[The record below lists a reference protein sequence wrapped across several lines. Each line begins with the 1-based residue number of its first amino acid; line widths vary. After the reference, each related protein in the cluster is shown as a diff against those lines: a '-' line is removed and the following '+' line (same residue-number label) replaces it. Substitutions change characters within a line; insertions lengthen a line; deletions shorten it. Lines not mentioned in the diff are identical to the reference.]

1 MAVAPHPSPLF
12 PAAARAGLTFGLVL
26 ALIYTARFLS
36 FSVPLLQVI
45 YFVGALAVPFLA
57 YRAARTYRDFYYAG
71 GAFRVGQGFSYV
83 VLLHAFGGIL
93 AFVPQYFYFKYAV
106 PSTLEAW
113 GEMLK
118 SSPLVNQAD
127 AERMITDLRMIS
139 TWQWLWT
146 DYMLTIIMGA
156 VWGLIVGLALRR
168 N

>member
-1 MAVAPHPSPLF
+1 MRGAPSVWAKASATSCSCMPSAVSW
-12 PAAARAGLTFGLVL
+12 
-26 ALIYTARFLS
+26 
-36 FSVPLLQVI
+36 
-45 YFVGALAVPFLA
+45 
-57 YRAARTYRDFYYAG
+57 
-71 GAFRVGQGFSYV
+71 
-83 VLLHAFGGIL
+83 
-93 AFVPQYFYFKYAV
+93 

-118 SSPLVNQAD
+118 ASPLVSQAD

>member
-45 YFVGALAVPFLA
+45 YFVG
-57 YRAARTYRDFYYAG
+57 
-71 GAFRVGQGFSYV
+71 
-83 VLLHAFGGIL
+83 VL
-93 AFVPQYFYFKYAV
+93 AV

-118 SSPLVNQAD
+118 ASPLVNQAD

-156 VWGLIVGLALRR
+156 AWGLIVGLALRR